1 MNLTKISPLA
11 RLKRM
16 TPGQMLLF
24 CVMAAVF
31 LWFILACMVFPILN
45 LLKTVFVEN
54 GKLSLV
60 SFQKLSKSPRAMK
73 ALKNSFILAPTL
85 SLTVGFVGISIVLI
99 TEYFDIKG
107 ASILRLGYMTTLIYG
122 GVTLVSGYKF
132 IYSNNG
138 VLTNFFANIF
148 PNFNKTWFTGYWAVL
163 FVMTFSC
170 TSNHMIFLRNAMRAV
185 DFQTVEAARNMG
197 ASQWTILRRV
207 VLPVLLPSLFAV
219 TILTF
224 ITGLCAMSAPLLV
237 GGKDFQ
243 TINPMIQQFAEM
255 TTTSA
260 KSLAATLSLIL
271 GAATML
277 LLAILTAIERRG
289 HYMSV
294 SKVKTKIVKQKINNP
309 VVNVLVHIYAYVL
322 FVIYVVPVV
331 LIVLFSFSDSAHI
344 QQRQLDFSTFSLK
357 NYAEL
362 LSKTTAYKPFLVS
375 IIYSALA
382 AVIVGL
388 LVVIAC
394 RYIQKRRGSLSAT
407 TLEYSLMIP
416 WLLPSTMIALSLM
429 LAFNQPRWYMFNKPL
444 IATLQL
450 LLIGYVMV
458 LAVIFAAFEW
468 TQRDKKIDTSGQV
481 AELVFEEEIEIPIT
495 EQPEQVE
502 APPPPEA
509 PSIAET
515 LTIVDD
521 DSDVQ
526 QSAILSS
533 EETGEQVEIKYTP
546 TVAVQEE
553 EEDVVDEQEIFEI
566 VEEPTTFP
574 GGDAALMQWL
584 SKNIKYPAIAQENG
598 TQGRVTVRFVVERDG
613 SVSNAEVIRGVDPYL
628 DKEALRVVNS
638 MPKWNPGKQRGKAVR
653 TRFTLP
659 VTFRL
664 Q

>member
-1 MNLTKISPLA
+1 MNLVKVPLLT

-16 TPGQMLLF
+16 TPGQLVLF

-31 LWFILACMVFPILN
+31 IWFIMACMVLPILN

-54 GKLSLV
+54 GKLSLS
-60 SFQKLSKSPRAMK
+60 SFQKLVKSPRATK

-85 SLTVGFVGISIVLI
+85 SLTVGFVGISLVLI

-107 ASILRLGYMTTLIYG
+107 AAILRLGYMTTLIYG

-138 VLTNFFANIF
+138 VLTNFIAGIF
-148 PNFNKTWFTGYWAVL
+148 PHFDKTWFTGYWAVL

-185 DFQTVEAARNMG
+185 DFQTEEAARNMG

-271 GAATML
+271 GAATMI
-277 LLAILTAIERRG
+277 LLAIMTAIERRG

-294 SKVKTKIVKQKINNP
+294 SKVKTRIIKQKINNP
-309 VVNVLVHIYAYVL
+309 FVNILVHIYAYAL
-322 FVIYVVPVV
+322 FVIYVIPVV
-331 LIVLFSFSDSAHI
+331 LIILFSFSDSAHI

-357 NYAEL
+357 NYGEL

-388 LVVIAC
+388 LVVLAC
-394 RYIQKRRGSLSAT
+394 RYIQKSKGTLSAT
-407 TLEYSLMIP
+407 ALEYSLMIP

-450 LLIGYVMV
+450 LLIGYVIIKLPFTMRMTKAAFFSLDNALEDAAKNLGASEV
-458 LAVIFAAFEW
+458 YTFRRVIFPVLLPTVMAVAALNFNGLL
-468 TQRDKKIDTSGQV
+468 TDYDMSVFLHHPANPTLGVKIKSLTEEMGNSSDGV
-481 AELVFEEEIEIPIT
+481 A
-495 EQPEQVE
+495 
-502 APPPPEA
+502 
-509 PSIAET
+509 
-515 LTIVDD
+515 LTFVYAVLMMII
-521 DSDVQ
+521 
-526 QSAILSS
+526 SAIVLYLVY
-533 EETGEQVEIKYTP
+533 GR
-546 TVAVQEE
+546 
-553 EEDVVDEQEIFEI
+553 
-566 VEEPTTFP
+566 
-574 GGDAALMQWL
+574 GGKD
-584 SKNIKYPAIAQENG
+584 NIKE
-598 TQGRVTVRFVVERDG
+598 
-613 SVSNAEVIRGVDPYL
+613 
-628 DKEALRVVNS
+628 
-638 MPKWNPGKQRGKAVR
+638 
-653 TRFTLP
+653 
-659 VTFRL
+659 
-664 Q
+664 